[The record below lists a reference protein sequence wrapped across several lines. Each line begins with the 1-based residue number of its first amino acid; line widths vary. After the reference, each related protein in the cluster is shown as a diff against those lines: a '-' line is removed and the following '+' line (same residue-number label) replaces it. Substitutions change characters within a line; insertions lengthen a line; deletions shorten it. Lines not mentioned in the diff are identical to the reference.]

1 MSRRRFYGMLAFLSV
16 ALVVAMTVT
25 AFRIESDLLST
36 TQNAIAEA
44 GIPYYNLTIDGRDAV
59 LRGMVDDDIDV
70 ARLRAV
76 VASVPGVSRV
86 RDETVAERVVI
97 AAQSDAA
104 ADAAAGIVA
113 VVTAGAPP
121 ELRAQRMGSR
131 IVVTGVLPA
140 DGSLDRLAEAL
151 EDRFGGA
158 ELALRV
164 VESEGVGTR
173 PWTTA
178 STVIADALVQLGDA
192 GRVVA
197 YGSTVQVSGAVDAD
211 QARAALDEIA
221 ATVPDTDW
229 RLVLTRSAG
238 GIGGGA

>member
-97 AAQSDAA
+97 AAQSDA
-104 ADAAAGIVA
+104 
-113 VVTAGAPP
+113 
-121 ELRAQRMGSR
+121 
-131 IVVTGVLPA
+131 
-140 DGSLDRLAEAL
+140 
-151 EDRFGGA
+151 
-158 ELALRV
+158 
-164 VESEGVGTR
+164 
-173 PWTTA
+173 
-178 STVIADALVQLGDA
+178 
-192 GRVVA
+192 
-197 YGSTVQVSGAVDAD
+197 
-211 QARAALDEIA
+211 
-221 ATVPDTDW
+221 
-229 RLVLTRSAG
+229 
-238 GIGGGA
+238 